1 MIRVSDEA
9 LEMCGKRISGYLGI
23 DWGSLPEKATYIQRK
38 SCVNPFPDKDEFKE
52 MIKAC
57 LEEYELWKGRKS
69 RDKQSRAAVLPSDWI
84 MPEQWLKDAED
95 KLRSFSLP
103 PINLLIEAEK
113 FTNWGKQNP
122 KKNWHLTWINWI
134 LPKDTVK
141 IHRPP
146 PSSFRSLPETLT
158 EQRVRTSRELT
169 DLIARKIED
178 EGVDRLDNTGNS
190 SRNANSVSST
200 KNNQWAIGS
209 RIEGTGSD
217 LFEVALPGNRGNQQG

>member
-1 MIRVSDEA
+1 MIRVPDEVLERCAIKMLKIKHSYIERLSDDRITRNIALREA
-9 LEMCGKRISGYLGI
+9 NAVIQEYETWKITGKR
-23 DWGSLPEKATYIQRK
+23 PVKAL
-38 SCVNPFPDKDEFKE
+38 
-52 MIKAC
+52 A
-57 LEEYELWKGRKS
+57 
-69 RDKQSRAAVLPSDWI
+69 RAAVLPENWI
-84 MPEQWLKDAED
+84 MPEQWLKDAEE
-95 KLRSFSLP
+95 KLKSFGLP

-141 IHRPP
+141 LHRPP
-146 PSSFRSLPETLT
+146 PSSYRSLPETAT

-178 EGVDRLDNTGNS
+178 EGIDRLDNTGNS
-190 SRNANSVSST
+190 GGNANYVSPAQ
-200 KNNQWAIGS
+200 NNQRTIGS

-217 LFEVALPGNRGNQQG
+217 LFEVSVPGNRGNQQG